1 MNEQGWQ
8 RLERRLIDAH
18 VAAEPPLSG
27 AIWRGVEA
35 GLAAR
40 PARRGVRLAMGVVVA
55 LAAAGVALWFL
66 PTEPRRP
73 EVVAPARERA
83 PTVAE
88 VTTGPPTAPTA
99 TASSASTPESRA
111 TASSAASVE
120 SDRSAASAVT
130 LNQVVETTRAV
141 TFAIAADAGRI
152 EVEPCLGRFVNVT
165 VLDSPHRALRLVA
178 QGRRV
183 EARFDDGA
191 VLAAGVA
198 HVMVPADTHLIIST
212 RSGPVVVRGLGGP
225 MEIDTQSG
233 EVRTD
238 TAPRLDPIVTIA
250 SDSGAIAWQGRCGR
264 GCRVEARSRAG
275 DITLRAPDRSPFN
288 RGAARGESREGRVH
302 LEELTCTDPRC
313 SSSPLPWRQPAAGK
327 SH

>member
-1 MNEQGWQ
+1 MNERDWQ
-8 RLERRLIDAH
+8 RLERRLIEAH
-18 VAAEPPLSG
+18 AAADPPLSS

-35 GLAAR
+35 TLAGR
-40 PARRGVRLAMGVVVA
+40 PARRGLRFAMGAVVA
-55 LAAAGVALWFL
+55 LAAAGVALWCL
-66 PTEPRRP
+66 PMEPVRP
-73 EVVAPARERA
+73 EVARRSSLSPAPSPPSPTSPSPPPPPSISSTGSNEESSAKPAPA
-83 PTVAE
+83 
-88 VTTGPPTAPTA
+88 
-99 TASSASTPESRA
+99 
-111 TASSAASVE
+111 
-120 SDRSAASAVT
+120 
-130 LNQVVETTRAV
+130 LNQVIETTRTV

-233 EVRTD
+233 EVRAD
-238 TAPRLDPIVTIA
+238 TAPRLDPSVTIT

-264 GCRVEARSRAG
+264 GCRVDARSRAG

-288 RGAARGESREGRVH
+288 RGAARGESREGRIH

>member
-1 MNEQGWQ
+1 MNERDWQ
-8 RLERRLIDAH
+8 RLERRLIGAH
-18 VAAEPPLSG
+18 AAADPPLSS

-40 PARRGVRLAMGVVVA
+40 PARRGLRFAMGVGVA
-55 LAAAGVALWFL
+55 LAAAGVALWCL
-66 PTEPRRP
+66 PMEPVRP
-73 EVVAPARERA
+73 EVVSRRPLLAPS
-83 PTVAE
+83 
-88 VTTGPPTAPTA
+88 PPSSPPSPPPSI
-99 TASSASTPESRA
+99 SSAGSNGES
-111 TASSAASVE
+111 SSKP
-120 SDRSAASAVT
+120 AVT
-130 LNQVVETTRAV
+130 LNQVIETTRAV

-152 EVEPCLGRFVNVT
+152 EIEPCLGRFVNMT

-233 EVRTD
+233 EVRAD
-238 TAPRLDPIVTIA
+238 TAPRLDPVATIT

-264 GCRVEARSRAG
+264 GCRVDARSRAG
-275 DITLRAPDRSPFN
+275 DITLRAPDRAAFN